1 MPARFY
7 QNVIFF
13 YSVLPILD
21 SISGETG
28 VPQGKTT
35 AESSRPLYYTN
46 PCSYSFST
54 QSSHSATPAFR
65 MYDTLRFY
73 YNSQGFH
80 LGMKVAYV
88 AERWTKVL
96 KVPSLVP
103 SESWVF
109 FFQYLLS
116 SQFLILLLSAQS
128 FNPISSCFEVPIILR
143 YCIVMTIRK
152 QVST

>member
-35 AESSRPLYYTN
+35 AESSRLLYYTN

-65 MYDTLRFY
+65 MYDTLRVY
-73 YNSQGFH
+73 CNSQGFH

-88 AERWTKVL
+88 AERWTKVS
-96 KVPSLVP
+96 KVQSLAPSV
-103 SESWVF
+103 SWEF
-109 FFQYLLS
+109 FIKCLLS

-128 FNPISSCFEVPIILR
+128 FHTISSCLEV
-143 YCIVMTIRK
+143 
-152 QVST
+152 

>member
-1 MPARFY
+1 
-7 QNVIFF
+7 
-13 YSVLPILD
+13 
-21 SISGETG
+21 
-28 VPQGKTT
+28 
-35 AESSRPLYYTN
+35 
-46 PCSYSFST
+46 
-54 QSSHSATPAFR
+54 
-65 MYDTLRFY
+65 MYDTLGFY

-116 SQFLILLLSAQS
+116 SQFLILLKTLLSAQS
-128 FNPISSCFEVPIILR
+128 FHTISSCLEV
-143 YCIVMTIRK
+143 
-152 QVST
+152 